1 MTLGVRGRRG
11 ALRSRGSDAGS
22 ARAGVAS
29 CLART
34 RRPGLRPAVARR
46 LPTSPPGTR
55 PALLRACPASRTFST
70 PPTPPRAFSPS
81 SSKKHTSRD
90 SAERRSG
97 PVRASVLGRGL
108 PLRRH
113 LFLRQRSRGGR
124 DVNASALPPRDRG
137 VENAPAAAG
146 RLRPRLRVSPPRL
159 SPAFASFGSD
169 ASKKSVCVR
178 SLSACRSSSWRP
190 QSFYPPPPPA
200 LSASTLPHARPSG
213 PPRSCTAL
221 PSFWPSGRGR
231 PGPSCWR
238 RSGPDSRARPRSP
251 VFAPSGCPAAAG
263 GCSQVRVLPP
273 HIRMQLRLH
282 ACMHVVVQ
290 TRLQLRTHARAHACV
305 THAPE
310 QPERSADETACPCVV
325 RMLTF
330 SFFRLS
336 RL

>member
-46 LPTSPPGTR
+46 LPTSPSGTR
-55 PALLRACPASRTFST
+55 PALLRACPV
-70 PPTPPRAFSPS
+70 SPS

-124 DVNASALPPRDRG
+124 DVNASALPPRDRE

-146 RLRPRLRVSPPRL
+146 RLRPRLRVSPLRL

-190 QSFYPPPPPA
+190 QSFYPPHPRFVRLHPSARTSVRAPSIVHCAPLLPA
-200 LSASTLPHARPSG
+200 LRPRTAR
-213 PPRSCTAL
+213 AQL
-221 PSFWPSGRGR
+221 LEEER
-231 PGPSCWR
+231 PGQPRPAPIPGFCPQRVPGSCWR
-238 RSGPDSRARPRSP
+238 LFAGPRITSAHPHA
-251 VFAPSGCPAAAG
+251 APF
-263 GCSQVRVLPP
+263 
-273 HIRMQLRLH
+273 
-282 ACMHVVVQ
+282 
-290 TRLQLRTHARAHACV
+290 ACV
-305 THAPE
+305 YARRCTDAFTAPHTRTCTHVRHTRAGTAGT
-310 QPERSADETACPCVV
+310 ERG
-325 RMLTF
+325 
-330 SFFRLS
+330 
-336 RL
+336 

>member
-11 ALRSRGSDAGS
+11 ALRSRGFDAGS

-55 PALLRACPASRTFST
+55 PALLRACPV
-70 PPTPPRAFSPS
+70 SPS

-124 DVNASALPPRDRG
+124 DVNASALPPRDRE

-146 RLRPRLRVSPPRL
+146 RLRPRLCPRLRVSPPRL

-190 QSFYPPPPPA
+190 QSFYSPRPPPPA
-200 LSASTLPHARPSG
+200 LSACTLPHARPSG
-213 PPRSCTAL
+213 PPRSCTEL
-221 PSFWPSGRGR
+221 PSFRPSGRGR

-282 ACMHVVVQ
+282 ACMRVVVQ
-290 TRLQLRTHARAHACV
+290 TRLQLRTHTRAHACV

-310 QPERSADETACPCVV
+310 RPGRSADETACPCVV